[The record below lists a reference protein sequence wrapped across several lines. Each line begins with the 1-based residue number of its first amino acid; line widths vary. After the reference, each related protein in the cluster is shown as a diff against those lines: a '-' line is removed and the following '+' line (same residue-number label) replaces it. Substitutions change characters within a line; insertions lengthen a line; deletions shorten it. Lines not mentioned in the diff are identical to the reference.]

1 MSNHDEKDLL
11 AHELRQRSAGVGG
24 HPIGLDDV
32 RDRARSIRRRR
43 NAVRG
48 VVAAVVLAVAVP
60 VGLSATDLLGSSG
73 TPAPPVASQS
83 GEPSPDTPAPTP
95 GPDGSFPLTVHGLPQ
110 GEPAGVP
117 YVVAKDDQLVTPDS
131 TLDLPESYATIT
143 PYNGGWLAIGS
154 EQHPGK
160 IIMLD
165 DNLEVTHT
173 DPAGGYDLAVSADR
187 SHVAYVVAEG
197 NDKVMLVNAPT
208 DGTDPV
214 TWMIDSPGGEAVN
227 PVGYLDNDT
236 VVYNAPATD
245 VMGIA
250 RTGGTLTP
258 VEGLLRIDD
267 ASEATGMISGLISY
281 GTAGGCS
288 GVMDPESGKVLWKS
302 CDYSNL
308 PVQPGR
314 PAGGGGRVVLRRARL
329 ADADHPGRQHRRR
342 GRRLLARAA
351 RHRGRRHPGGV
362 GGRRHR
368 AGARRGGRGPGD
380 GPARGR
386 RVVRARHRRGAGAL
400 HERRALVRRAPPPLS
415 SGRAVQAS
423 PWRGVGRTTAR
434 LSRAA
439 R

>member
-11 AHELRQRSAGVGG
+11 AQELRQRSAGVGG

-95 GPDGSFPLTVHGLPQ
+95 APDGSFPLTVHGLEK

-117 YVVAKDDQLVTPDS
+117 YVVAKSHQLVTPDG

-160 IIMLD
+160 VIMLD

-173 DPAGGYDLAVSADR
+173 DPAGGYVLAVSQDGTR
-187 SHVAYVVAEG
+187 VAYTVRQSQTQ
-197 NDKVMLVNAPT
+197 VMLVDAPT

-214 TWMIDSPGGEAVN
+214 TWMIEMPPGESLD
-227 PVGYLDNDT
+227 PVGFLDNDT

-258 VEGLLRIDD
+258 VEGLRRIDD
-267 ASEATGMISGLISY
+267 ASEATGMISGLVSY
-281 GTAGGCS
+281 GNSSGCS
-288 GVMDPESGKVLWKS
+288 GVMDPDSGRLLWKS

-308 PVQPGR
+308 RFSPDGR
-314 PAGGGGRVVLRRARL
+314 LVV
-329 ADADHPGRQHRRR
+329 ADASYFD
-342 GRRLLARAA
+342 
-351 RHRGRRHPGGV
+351 
-362 GGRRHR
+362 
-368 AGARRGGRGPGD
+368 GPGSPTVTILD
-380 GPARGR
+380 ASTGDVVAHFSPVR
-386 RVVRARHRRGAGAL
+386 RDTVVGVSQSAWEDDDTVLSYVDEGGDQ
-400 HERRALVRRAPPPLS
+400 ALVRLEVDGS
-415 SGRAVQAS
+415 SELVTDVVKVPSMSVALWFAEE
-423 PWRGVGRTTAR
+423 TR
-434 LSRAA
+434 L
-439 R
+439 

>member
-83 GEPSPDTPAPTP
+83 GEPSPDKPAPTP

-110 GEPAGVP
+110 GDAAGVP
-117 YVVAKDDQLVTPDS
+117 YVVAKTHQLVTPDG
-131 TLDLPESYATIT
+131 TVDLPESYATVT

-154 EQHPGK
+154 TQHPGK
-160 IIMLD
+160 ILMLD
-165 DNLEVTHT
+165 ADLKVVHT

-187 SHVAYVVAEG
+187 SHVAYAVAQG

-227 PVGYLDNDT
+227 PVGFLDNDT
-236 VVYNAPATD
+236 VVYKAPATD

-267 ASEATGMISGLISY
+267 ASEATGMISGLVSY
-281 GTAGGCS
+281 GNEGGCS
-288 GVMDPESGKVLWKS
+288 GVMDPASGRLLWKS
-302 CDYSNL
+302 CGYSNL
-308 PVQPGR
+308 RFSPDGR
-314 PAGGGGRVVLRRARL
+314 LVV
-329 ADADHPGRQHRRR
+329 ADAAYFD
-342 GRRLLARAA
+342 
-351 RHRGRRHPGGV
+351 
-362 GGRRHR
+362 
-368 AGARRGGRGPGD
+368 GPGSPTLTILDARTGDVVADFSPEQRDTVVGVTQAVWEDDDNVLAHVEEGMDQAMVRLGTD
-380 GPARGR
+380 GSIETVTD
-386 RVVRARHRRGAGAL
+386 VVTVRTQSVAL
-400 HERRALVRRAPPPLS
+400 WFAEHPRS
-415 SGRAVQAS
+415 
-423 PWRGVGRTTAR
+423 
-434 LSRAA
+434 
-439 R
+439 